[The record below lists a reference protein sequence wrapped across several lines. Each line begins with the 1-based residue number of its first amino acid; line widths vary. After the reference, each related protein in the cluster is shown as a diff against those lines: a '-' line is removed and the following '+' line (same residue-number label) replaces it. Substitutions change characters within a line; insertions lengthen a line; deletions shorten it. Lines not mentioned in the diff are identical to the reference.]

1 MELQKDS
8 VSIKDTEVKEEKS
21 SLLLNDQNAIPFFFE
36 YQKENLED
44 KVRVSTRFGDI
55 DIQLYQNTPYHR
67 ANFIYLTKKEYFN
80 GSTFHRVVPGFIIQ
94 GGNSD
99 RRETVEK
106 RRKIGKYLL
115 PPDTRKGNQH
125 HRGVISM
132 PSSEIENPHKLASP
146 YEFFIVQKSPGA
158 YHLDGSYTAF
168 GKVIKGMDVVDQI
181 NKQKVND
188 YYDLLLAEETQRYL
202 PRIIAIKEIISKP
215 NLYGFHFDKE
225 DLYELT
231 ATKTVTVD
239 TVITNIADFAKKMN
253 TNYKELKI
261 HNPWLRENRLNNKS
275 KKVYHLKIEK

>member
-1 MELQKDS
+1 MSTTKLVKLILGVLILFNQCADSKKKTSKTDVNTKQLELQKDS
-8 VSIKDTEVKEEKS
+8 VSKKDTEVKEEKS

-146 YEFFIVQKSPGA
+146 YEFFIVQQSPGA

-181 NKQKVND
+181 NKQKVDNREAP
-188 YYDLLLAEETQRYL
+188 L
-202 PRIIAIKEIISKP
+202 
-215 NLYGFHFDKE
+215 
-225 DLYELT
+225 
-231 ATKTVTVD
+231 
-239 TVITNIADFAKKMN
+239 TNIHM
-253 TNYKELKI
+253 
-261 HNPWLRENRLNNKS
+261 
-275 KKVYHLKIEK
+275 KVSIIE